1 MKSIKTIISLFA
13 IALLITITITAQDKT
28 EKEIKFK
35 VFGNCNQCVDRI
47 EKALKIPEVKYSK
60 WNKKTKILRVI
71 FDSSIEVDSLQ
82 KRVAAAGHDTEKFKA
97 PDSVYA
103 SLPKCCLYRESPRTH

>member
-1 MKSIKTIISLFA
+1 MKKIKKSILMLALALIITL
-13 IALLITITITAQDKT
+13 TITAQDKT

-47 EKALKIPEVKYSK
+47 ESALKIPEVKYSK
-60 WNKKTKILRVI
+60 WNKKSKMLRVI
-71 FDSSIEVDSLQ
+71 FETSIEADSLH
-82 KRVAAAGHDTEKFKA
+82 KRVAAVGHDTEKFKA

-103 SLPKCCLYRESPRTH
+103 SLPKCCLYRENPKTH

>member
-1 MKSIKTIISLFA
+1 MKMFKLILALIVTAFIYTV
-13 IALLITITITAQDKT
+13 IAQEKP

-47 EKALKIPEVKYSK
+47 EGVLKIPEVKYSK

-71 FDSSIEVDSLQ
+71 FDSSIDADSLH
-82 KRVAAAGHDTEKFKA
+82 KRIAAVGHDTEKFKA

-103 SLPKCCLYRESPRTH
+103 SLPKCCLYRENPKTH